1 MKLDKDFYERYNN
14 EVKYMKKAL
23 IMTWEKYQ
31 DHEVIYPYYRVQE
44 SGYEVDIM
52 SNKVGM
58 IYGILGT
65 YNECTKSVFDLNEE
79 EKFNQYLEEYDLLII
94 PGGVKSLEK
103 LRQEQS
109 ALDFIKEWDSRGKTI
124 GSICH
129 GGQMLISSKIV
140 KGRDVSGYYSIK
152 DDLINA
158 GGNFVDAES
167 VVDGNLIC
175 CPHYKW
181 MGQWMNKFI
190 EINNAI

>member
-1 MKLDKDFYERYNN
+1 
-14 EVKYMKKAL
+14 MKKAL

-79 EKFNQYLEEYDLLII
+79 ELFNKYLEEYDVLII

-109 ALDFIKEWDSRGKTI
+109 ALRFIREWDAAGKTI

-129 GGQMLISSKIV
+129 GGQMLISADIV
-140 KGRDVSGYYSIK
+140 HGRDVSGYYSIK

-167 VVDGNLIC
+167 VVSDNLIS

-181 MGQWMNKFI
+181 MGQWMNKVI
-190 EINNAI
+190 EINNAV

>member
-1 MKLDKDFYERYNN
+1 
-14 EVKYMKKAL
+14 MKKAL
-23 IMTWEKYQ
+23 ILTWEKYQ

-52 SNKVGM
+52 SYKVGM

-65 YNECTKSVFDLNEE
+65 YNECTKSVFDLDNE
-79 EKFNQYLEEYDLLII
+79 KLFNNYLEEYDLLII
-94 PGGVKSLEK
+94 PGGVKALEK

-129 GGQMLISSKIV
+129 GGQMLISAKITRD
-140 KGRDVSGYYSIK
+140 RDVSGYYSIK
-152 DDLINA
+152 DDLINSGA
-158 GGNFVDAES
+158 NYVDAPA
-167 VVDGNLIC
+167 VVSNNLVS

-181 MGQWMNKFI
+181 MGEWMSSFF
-190 EINNAI
+190 

>member
-1 MKLDKDFYERYNN
+1 MKLDKDFYGRYNN

-181 MGQWMNKFI
+181 MGQWMNKVI

>member
-1 MKLDKDFYERYNN
+1 MN
-14 EVKYMKKAL
+14 KKAL

-79 EKFNQYLEEYDLLII
+79 ELFNKYLEEYDLLII

-109 ALDFIKEWDSRGKTI
+109 ALNFIKEWDSRGKTI
-124 GSICH
+124 GYICH
-129 GGQMLISSKIV
+129 GGQMLISSGIAN
-140 KGRDVSGYYSIK
+140 GRDVSGYYSIK

-167 VVDGNLIC
+167 VVDGNLVC

-181 MGQWMNKFI
+181 MGQWMNKVI
-190 EINNAI
+190 EINNAV

>member
-1 MKLDKDFYERYNN
+1 MN
-14 EVKYMKKAL
+14 KKAL

-79 EKFNQYLEEYDLLII
+79 ELFNKYLEDYDLLII

-109 ALDFIKEWDSRGKTI
+109 ALNFIKEWDSRGKTI

-129 GGQMLISSKIV
+129 GGQMLISSGI
-140 KGRDVSGYYSIK
+140 
-152 DDLINA
+152 
-158 GGNFVDAES
+158 
-167 VVDGNLIC
+167 IC

-181 MGQWMNKFI
+181 MGQWMNKVI
-190 EINNAI
+190 EINNAV

>member
-1 MKLDKDFYERYNN
+1 
-14 EVKYMKKAL
+14 MKKAL

-65 YNECTKSVFDLNEE
+65 YNECTKSVFDLDNEE
-79 EKFNQYLEEYDLLII
+79 LFNKYLEEYDLLII

-109 ALDFIKEWDSRGKTI
+109 ALRFIREWDAAGKTI

-129 GGQMLISSKIV
+129 GGQMLISADIIH
-140 KGRDVSGYYSIK
+140 GRDVSGYYSIK

-167 VVDGNLIC
+167 VVSDNLIS

-181 MGQWMNKFI
+181 MGQWMNKVI
-190 EINNAI
+190 EINNAV